1 VLTPKSLLRLAA
13 TRSTVEE
20 LTEGRFQDV
29 LPDPA
34 RPDPQRVRQVLLASG
49 KVYYDLAKRRDDDKL
64 EDVALLRVEQLYPFP
79 EERIRERLG
88 KYPNAHQVLWVQEE
102 PENMGAWS
110 YLAVRFERAF
120 GKRLELAGREEAAAP
135 ATGSPSIHQGQQ
147 RRLLDRAL
155 TDL

>member
-1 VLTPKSLLRLAA
+1 V
-13 TRSTVEE
+13 
-20 LTEGRFQDV
+20 
-29 LPDPA
+29 
-34 RPDPQRVRQVLLASG
+34 QRVLLASG
-49 KVYYDLAKRRDDDKL
+49 KVSYDLAKRRDDDKL

-79 EERIRERLG
+79 GERIRERLDE
-88 KYPNAHQVLWVQEE
+88 YPNAERVVWVQEE

-120 GKRLELAGREEAAAP
+120 GKRLELASREEAAAP
-135 ATGSPSIHQGQQ
+135 ATGSPSIHQRQQ